1 MPPTHYEIKSPV
13 VKDKMAGFD
22 FDHAMVT
29 PKGGRTFPKDVGD
42 WQWFDV
48 CVPEKIRQYHHD
60 GYMIVIFT
68 NQSKKWKHD
77 QIKLVTD
84 TLDTPV
90 FIVIATEKS
99 EYKPNR
105 ILFDSLV
112 GDNTIDLE
120 NSFFVGDALGRKTDF
135 SDSDKV
141 FAENIGIPVYSPE
154 SIFTSPVEPFE
165 IPQVPLSDSPE
176 IIIMVGYPGSGKTT
190 IARNICE
197 QNEQYVHISGD
208 VCKTLPKIKKTIKEV
223 IKHEKSMVVDAT
235 NSSIKKRKEYI
246 GLTTIAGY
254 TITCVHVTTS
264 MDVSYRRN
272 KRRDSDKQVP
282 RIAYSVYTKY
292 FDPPTEEE
300 GLKLISI

>member
-1 MPPTHYEIKSPV
+1 MRNY
-13 VKDKMAGFD
+13 
-22 FDHAMVT
+22 
-29 PKGGRTFPKDVGD
+29 
-42 WQWFDV
+42 
-48 CVPEKIRQYHHD
+48 
-60 GYMIVIFT
+60 
-68 NQSKKWKHD
+68 
-77 QIKLVTD
+77 L
-84 TLDTPV
+84 
-90 FIVIATEKS
+90 
-99 EYKPNR
+99 
-105 ILFDSLV
+105 
-112 GDNTIDLE
+112 
-120 NSFFVGDALGRKTDF
+120 
-135 SDSDKV
+135 
-141 FAENIGIPVYSPE
+141 PE

-208 VCKTLPKIKKTIKEV
+208 VCKTLPKIKKAIKEV

-246 GLTTIAGY
+246 ALTTIAGY
-254 TITCVHVTTS
+254 TITCVHVITS

-300 GLKLISI
+300 GFKLISI